1 MRKLPGK
8 IIVWP
13 PYFDASKSR
22 REGRKLPRRLCVPT
36 PHLSEIV
43 RAAELLGLNP
53 QFKPEARYPRS
64 WWVESGYVVV
74 DKLKSKQETLRR
86 IAEKLAE
93 LRGEHRAGN
102 L

>member
-1 MRKLPGK
+1 MRKLSGK
-8 IIVWP
+8 VIVWP
-13 PYFDASKSR
+13 AYFDSSR
-22 REGRKLPRRLCVPT
+22 TQREGRRLPLKLCVSTPT
-36 PHLSEIV
+36 LKEIV
-43 RAAELLGLNP
+43 EAAKLLGLNP